1 MKTNYVTTGEKY
13 PEIFVTKNKQ
23 RLKQHGSSVY
33 LNNGEEFELEFFN
46 PTSKK
51 ILAKIKFNGVSIG
64 SGLIIRPG
72 ERVFLE
78 RYFDTSKKFLFE
90 IYEVNGINKQ
100 VLTAIEQN
108 GNISV
113 DFYKEYE
120 PITYSTNTILI
131 NNVNSSPSI
140 WYAGTSNTNL
150 INTGTSTS
158 QIGNNTY
165 TLLDGTVT
173 CGSYTTTS
181 ISSTPMETGRIEKG
195 SQSNQTFSYDYTT
208 FEYFPFH
215 KTNWKIL
222 PNSVKQITKD
232 DLVVYCGVC
241 GSKRKKDTYKFCP
254 HCGEKY

>member
-1 MKTNYVTTGEKY
+1 MSTNYVTTGEKY

-23 RLKQHGSSVY
+23 RLKQHGTSVY
-33 LNNGEEFELEFFN
+33 LNNGDEFELEFFN

-78 RYFDTSKKFLFE
+78 RYIDTSKKFLFE
-90 IYEVNGINKQ
+90 IYEVNGVNKQ

-131 NNVNSSPSI
+131 NNVNSSPST
-140 WYAGTSNTNL
+140 WY
-150 INTGTSTS
+150 TGTSTS
-158 QIGNNTY
+158 QIGNYTY
-165 TLLDGTVT
+165 TIMDGTVT

-215 KTNWKIL
+215 KTDWKIL

>member
-1 MKTNYVTTGEKY
+1 MSTNYVTTGEKY

-23 RLKQHGSSVY
+23 RLKQHGTSVY

-78 RYFDTSKKFLFE
+78 RYIDTSKKFLFE

-140 WYAGTSNTNL
+140 WY
-150 INTGTSTS
+150 TGTSTS

-165 TLLDGTVT
+165 TILDGTVT
-173 CGSYTTTS
+173 GGSCTTTS
-181 ISSTPMETGRIEKG
+181 ISSKQVELKKGHNQLKHLVMITPLLNIFHFIKRIGKYY
-195 SQSNQTFSYDYTT
+195 QTRLNRLL
-208 FEYFPFH
+208 
-215 KTNWKIL
+215 KMI
-222 PNSVKQITKD
+222 
-232 DLVVYCGVC
+232 
-241 GSKRKKDTYKFCP
+241 
-254 HCGEKY
+254 